1 MATNAKN
8 LAELLNTDTT
18 VAVGDIA
25 DGSVTTA
32 KLAAS
37 AVTTAKVADDAV
49 TTAKV
54 ANTVNLGRRNLII
67 NGEFQCWQRGN
78 SITSNNSNKYTADRW
93 HSGTNGS
100 EDVVYSRQFTN
111 TSDGT
116 PYMRVRRTGTASGRM
131 YLTQMMETSVLDF
144 CRGKTVTLSFQAR
157 KHADF
162 DATFVSRIA
171 TQTNQSPR
179 DDTVVQNNDVTRTL
193 TTSFQTFTQSLTLTS
208 SSNSA
213 NGFRVEFVVEDGAN
227 SSSNYYY
234 EVRDVQL
241 EIGSVATPIE
251 HRSFAEELHLCERY
265 YQQVKALQTS
275 SGTQSTQVLG
285 VYQAATA
292 MRASATV
299 GSSGALQ
306 VTDWGNT
313 SKTQSSANISLQH
326 TGNNDFSNRYY
337 PIRLANFTGL
347 NTQRMWQLY
356 NNTNYID
363 LDAEL

>member
-25 DGSVTTA
+25 DGSVTSA

-100 EDVVYSRQFTN
+100 ENVVYSRQFTN

-116 PYMRVRRTGTASGRM
+116 PYMRVRRAGTASGRM

-251 HRSFAEELHLCERY
+251 HRSFAEELQLCKRY
-265 YQQVKALQTS
+265 YQE
-275 SGTQSTQVLG
+275 
-285 VYQAATA
+285 YQACAQEWIYVEGNGA
-292 MRASATV
+292 AYKWWQNPIKVPMRATPTTTHTGFTGASFAGSTV
-299 GSSGALQ
+299 STLTRQGI
-306 VTDWGNT
+306 
-313 SKTQSSANISLQH
+313 SANRVSWRVTLAGAAGGAYEIRH
-326 TGNNDFSNRYY
+326 TDQFDQDK
-337 PIRLANFTGL
+337 IH
-347 NTQRMWQLY
+347 M
-356 NNTNYID
+356 
-363 LDAEL
+363 DAEL